1 MVCIVRANGDS
12 FNEALMN
19 HTRLKS
25 PSILTNNCHNN
36 NNYYCYNN
44 YFKVAEIILL
54 CNAILVMELQTVP
67 LHR

>member
-12 FNEALMN
+12 FNEALIN
-19 HTRLKS
+19 HLRRKS

-36 NNYYCYNN
+36 NNYYCNN
-44 YFKVAEIILL
+44 FKVPEIILL
-54 CNAILVMELQTVP
+54 CNDILVMELQTVP